1 MNPSDLLEIVLS
13 VISIFS
19 AMVFGV
25 WLICLGMSN
34 FIEWMDAE

>member
-1 MNPSDLLEIVLS
+1 MNPSDLLEIILS
-13 VISIFS
+13 IFAIFS

-25 WLICLGMSN
+25 GLICIGMSN